1 MCQMCDDQMLND
13 TDDVFGGDTCAHCG
27 ATALE
32 SFDCALNG
40 CRFGLLA
47 EHSDGST
54 PAPEFEQMRYDIFK
68 FWHRLCPEPLYAGYL
83 WARADEIS
91 RENYSTDE
99 RTRPPQSPAS
109 KDE

>member
-1 MCQMCDDQMLND
+1 MCDDQMLND

-47 EHSDGST
+47 EQEDCPT
-54 PAPEFEQMRYDIFK
+54 PPIEQ
-68 FWHRLCPEPLYAGYL
+68 
-83 WARADEIS
+83 RAEASESCGDQLK
-91 RENYSTDE
+91 
-99 RTRPPQSPAS
+99 QSVADAAA
-109 KDE
+109 KAEE